1 MPGRLEFNL
10 GLPHAGRPRGDSE
23 PMRVLVAGDFSGRP
37 PAERVPLDA
46 RRPVHVD
53 VDNFDDVLGR
63 MRPRLTQP
71 AGEVQF
77 ERIDDFHPDQLFARL
92 TRFENLR
99 RARLQEP
106 PRDAQLLGRL
116 LGTPSEPEAPGAAP
130 RGFDAFI
137 HSVVAPHVVKDTSA
151 EKRTYLGAVD
161 AAIADDMRALLHD
174 PAFQALE
181 AAWRGVRWLVSNL
194 ELNENL
200 QLHLLDVTR
209 DELAGDVVAARGR
222 LDETGVYRQLVERER
237 TIDARRWSAL
247 VGLYAFGSSDAD
259 IGLLAAL
266 GLLASHAG
274 GPFLAGA
281 DLTPAGAESGSAA
294 GWQALRRSEAAPW
307 IGLAAPRVLLRLP
320 YGMQRDPIES
330 FAFEELSGAPPR
342 DQLLWGN
349 GALAAA
355 LLMGKAFTARGWD
368 MELGDER
375 EIGDFPAFTVERD
388 DERVLQPCTEHLL
401 VEREIDAMLKAGLIP
416 IAAHRERNLAVV
428 VRYQSIADP
437 PAPLAW

>member
-1 MPGRLEFNL
+1 MPGRLEFDL
-10 GLPHAGRPRGDSE
+10 GFPHAERPRRDSE
-23 PMRVLVAGDFSGRP
+23 PMRLLIAGDFSGTP
-37 PAERVPLDA
+37 PGERIPLDA
-46 RRPVHVD
+46 RRPVRVD

-63 MRPRLTQP
+63 MRPRLMQP

-92 TRFENLR
+92 NRFESLR
-99 RARLQEP
+99 RARAQEP
-106 PRDAQLLGRL
+106 PADDQLLGRL
-116 LGTPSEPEAPGAAP
+116 LGKPSEPEAQGAAP
-130 RGFDAFI
+130 RGFDAFV

-151 EKRTYLGAVD
+151 AKRTYLGAVD
-161 AAIADDMRALLHD
+161 TAIAGDMRALLHD

-194 ELNENL
+194 ELDENL

-209 DELAGDVVAARGR
+209 DELTGDVVAARSR
-222 LDETGVYRQLVERER
+222 MEQTSVYRQLVERER
-237 TIDARRWSAL
+237 TADARRWSAL
-247 VGLYAFGSSDAD
+247 VGLYEFGSSDAD

-274 GPFLAGA
+274 GPLLAGA
-281 DLTPAGAESGSAA
+281 DLVLAGAESGSAA
-294 GWQALRRSEAAPW
+294 AWQALRRSEAAPW

-320 YGMQRDPIES
+320 YGVKGEPIES
-330 FAFEELSGAPPR
+330 FAFEEFAGAPPR
-342 DQLLWGN
+342 HELLWGS

-355 LLMGKAFTARGWD
+355 LLIGKAFTARGWD
-368 MELGDER
+368 MEPGDER
-375 EIGDFPAFTVERD
+375 EITDVPAYAFERD
-388 DERVLQPCTEHLL
+388 GERVLQPCTEHLL
-401 VEREIDAMLKAGLIP
+401 VERQIDAMLKAGLIP